1 MIRIVGAG
9 PGSPAHMTQ
18 KGVSAL
24 MESEIVVS
32 GGRLLEVL
40 NLPAGVERIELP
52 ASGMAEAV
60 VGVLEKLEKGSPG
73 RRIALVVSGDPGF
86 YSLAKKVIG
95 RFGRDS
101 VEVIPGISSLQILSA
116 RLGRSWVNVPTATL
130 HGRFYPERSELAA
143 RLCAS
148 GEIVILLGG
157 ADVAVE
163 NMRWLSKDSLLGS
176 AKAAVGWDLG
186 LPEERLLEVPSLAE
200 LLHDPYKGRLALLW
214 LAAPSS
220 DA

>member
-32 GGRLLEVL
+32 GERLLEVL

-73 RRIALVVSGDPGF
+73 RRIALVN
-86 YSLAKKVIG
+86 YQIG
-95 RFGRDS
+95 RASCR
-101 VEVIPGISSLQILSA
+101 
-116 RLGRSWVNVPTATL
+116 
-130 HGRFYPERSELAA
+130 ER
-143 RLCAS
+143 
-148 GEIVILLGG
+148 V
-157 ADVAVE
+157 
-163 NMRWLSKDSLLGS
+163 
-176 AKAAVGWDLG
+176 
-186 LPEERLLEVPSLAE
+186 
-200 LLHDPYKGRLALLW
+200 
-214 LAAPSS
+214 
-220 DA
+220 